1 MTQDDIKYAFDL
13 LVIYIYIYIY
23 IYLLQ
28 LLYFFLY
35 ISASRER
42 SVFSHIVRFI
52 LYCTLRMRV
61 ESKIYKNC
69 IVTG

>member
-1 MTQDDIKYAFDL
+1 MLLDVEILEEKYQCI
-13 LVIYIYIYIY
+13 IYIYIYIF
-23 IYLLQ
+23 IAALIFYLN
-28 LLYFFLY
+28 

-52 LYCTLRMRV
+52 LYAPCSARV
-61 ESKIYKNC
+61 ASKIDENC